1 MKPTMKLTLKPL
13 QQSLLLGLVTMSLAG
28 CQVLGPFYSRPEP
41 VVPAEYTSGQAGQL
55 TQEQQLALQQWWTLF
70 NDSKL
75 NQLVDTALA
84 KNNNLQSAVARIEEA
99 DAFARESGASLLPTV
114 TGTGSGIRNRVTESG
129 IFPVFGDN
137 PRKTYKIGLN
147 GSYELDFWGKL
158 RRGNEAARA
167 QLLATRYAKEAVTWS
182 LSSLVTNNYL
192 LIRSLDGQL
201 LVNQQNL
208 KTAQDSLD
216 LAKRRVEGGV
226 STILDAHQAE
236 LVVTTLQTQ
245 ALELKRQRALSEHQL
260 GLLTTDLGLKI
271 PAGDLMAMP
280 QPVTPPTGLPSA
292 LMEARP
298 DVRQAEQAMIAANAN
313 IGVARAAFYPSIAL
327 TTTYGGESIA
337 LNNLLKS
344 PARVWS
350 LGLDINLPIFNGGR
364 LKAREDQAT
373 AQQKQTL
380 ASYQNTLQTAF
391 TEVSDALVNTSQ
403 YREQEALAQSKEKT
417 TANILTVAQNRYQA
431 GYTSYLEVLDAQRN
445 HNEATQAMV
454 QSRQNT
460 LIATVDLFKALGG
473 GWKPETVKQ
482 EEYYKK

>member
-114 TGTGSGIRNRVTESG
+114 TGTASGIRNRVTESG

-192 LIRSLDGQL
+192 MIRSLDGQL

-280 QPVTPPTGLPSA
+280 QPLTPPTGLPSA

-364 LKAREDQAT
+364 LKAREEQAT

-473 GWKPETVKQ
+473 GWKPESVKQ